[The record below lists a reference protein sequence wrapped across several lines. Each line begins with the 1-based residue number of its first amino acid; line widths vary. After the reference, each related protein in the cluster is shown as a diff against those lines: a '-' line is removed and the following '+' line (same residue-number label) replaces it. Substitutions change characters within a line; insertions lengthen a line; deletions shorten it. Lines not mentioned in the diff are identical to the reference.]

1 MIPVFIELLQN
12 QEIPK
17 FTFEA
22 AWCLTN
28 IASGKTEH
36 VYALIEKN
44 VVTHFVQLLSSPHS
58 EIVDQAVWGLG
69 NIAGDNIFARDQ
81 VINAGA
87 VETLGTLLENYE
99 PNSSLTR
106 NATWTISNLCRG
118 KPRAPSMILKKAISP
133 VAKTLI
139 TN

>member
-1 MIPVFIELLQN
+1 MFIELLHHQ
-12 QEIPK
+12 IPK
-17 FTFEA
+17 FAFEA

-36 VYALIEKN
+36 VYALIEKE
-44 VVTHFVQLLSSPHS
+44 VVVHFIELMSSEHS
-58 EIVDQAVWGLG
+58 EIVDQAVWGIG

-87 VETLGTLLENYE
+87 LPKLASLLISY
-99 PNSSLTR
+99 PADSSLTR

-118 KPRAPSMILKKAISP
+118 KPRASSEMLKQAIRP
-133 VAKTLI
+133 LAKTLI
-139 TN
+139 ENQN